1 MSGEDTVHYMHFMNW
16 TTQVPG
22 TFIGDHDPSQMKK
35 ILQGTIK
42 GVTHMHDLLLVSGDT
57 TYKSLWNE
65 NYVYA
70 SLLNPSQMILCEQF
84 KEEFLKFLFGN
95 LEYTFRMNMQKIS
108 YNSTTMNGAFTFA
121 DIDLKENLV

>member
-1 MSGEDTVHYMHFMNW
+1 
-16 TTQVPG
+16 
-22 TFIGDHDPSQMKK
+22 
-35 ILQGTIK
+35 
-42 GVTHMHDLLLVSGDT
+42 MHDLLLVSGDT

-108 YNSTTMNGAFTFA
+108 YNYTTMNGAFTFA

>member
-16 TTQVPG
+16 TNQVPG
-22 TFIGDHDPSQMKK
+22 TFIGDHDPSQMKE

-42 GVTHMHDLLLVSGDT
+42 GVTNMHDLLLVSGDT